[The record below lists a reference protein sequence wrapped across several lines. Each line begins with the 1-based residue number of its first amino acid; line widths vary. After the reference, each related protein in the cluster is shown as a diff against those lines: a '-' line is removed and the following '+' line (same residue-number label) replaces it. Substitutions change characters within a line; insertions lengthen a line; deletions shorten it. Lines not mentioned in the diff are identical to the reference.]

1 MGEKDFFHF
10 NRSTENEKK
19 KLWKTGLRWYTCIL
33 HRLFV
38 PYHLSQTHSTTVP
51 PKININRILILTTE
65 RILGLIWRTH
75 TCDAMRWRS
84 LLKIELLLESVAE
97 NDHFTPLIQSLMLF
111 AWCCAKTG
119 TSGFQSVAQHEKWTK
134 KKAWNPSHYLK
145 CTQNMNVFSKIH
157 KRDIICSHFYANGH
171 ILTSNCISCCC
182 GMYVYC
188 GANLIKS
195 NAIHIVPC
203 VLNVNVKNLYF
214 HIALSWNYFFFL
226 PSIFFMPLPIP
237 LTTLNMLWK
246 DR

>member
-1 MGEKDFFHF
+1 MTYPYMWCDEMEISIEDWIIAWECGRKWPLHASDSIVNAVCLVLCENGDFWFSISRPTRKM
-10 NRSTENEKK
+10 NKK
-19 KLWKTGLRWYTCIL
+19 KGVKSIT
-33 HRLFV
+33 
-38 PYHLSQTHSTTVP
+38 LS
-51 PKININRILILTTE
+51 K
-65 RILGLIWRTH
+65 
-75 TCDAMRWRS
+75 
-84 LLKIELLLESVAE
+84 
-97 NDHFTPLIQSLMLF
+97 
-111 AWCCAKTG
+111 
-119 TSGFQSVAQHEKWTK
+119 
-134 KKAWNPSHYLK
+134 K